1 MDHRRQLHSPGAAGG
16 AGDLAL
22 GFGNRL
28 SQGLHERCLLR
39 KDFVLENNNRTSSV
53 LGVFSA
59 GSGGDLFCRVQGK
72 AWTLRSL
79 GVLNE
84 TKSYGDCTGLW

>member
-16 AGDLAL
+16 ASDLAL

-28 SQGLHERCLLR
+28 SQGLHERCLFI
-39 KDFVLENNNRTSSV
+39 KDFVLETNNRTSSV
-53 LGVFSA
+53 HGVFSV
-59 GSGGDLFCRVQGK
+59 GSGGDLLCRVQGK

-79 GVLNE
+79 DVLNE
-84 TKSYGDCTGLW
+84 TKSSGDCIGLW